1 MQTGSAQIV
10 VELTGGDIRIRHGE
24 DNALLYVFPKVS
36 EGSWSAMLEAIT
48 KTLREREL

>member
-1 MQTGSAQIV
+1 METGSAHIV
-10 VELTGGDIRIRHGE
+10 IQLNGGHIRIRHGE